1 MKMDDVREG
10 LLYNDMHEWIM
21 VDGKNVTFGMTDY
34 AQHELG
40 DVVYVDLPSVGD
52 EVFINDEV
60 GALESV
66 KTIEPIYAPVTG
78 KVISINDILTDAP
91 QSVNISPYGDGW
103 MAVIEMADFSEKDTF
118 MDANAYRKFKNE

>member
-1 MKMDDVREG
+1 MDDVREG
-10 LLYNDMHEWIM
+10 LLYNEMHEWVM

-52 EVFINDEV
+52 EVFVNDEI

-78 KVISINDILTDAP
+78 KVISINNILTDAP
-91 QSVNISPYGDGW
+91 QCVNTSPYGDGW
-103 MAVIEMADFSEKDTF
+103 MAVIEMADPSEKDVL
-118 MDANAYRKFKNE
+118 MDAGAYRKFKKE